1 MRGSCWFY
9 WYWRTCWPSLL
20 YFHSMTYMGRKWTT
34 GSGQWLLTHCTC
46 VRTEKLMLLLVG
58 TMQVLFFKIC
68 VCCFWCTH
76 IETQTQYILWS
87 TVRHSPNTRYTV
99 VHSQTLETLSKH
111 NIYCGPQS
119 DFLYYNMTTRPD
131 QEDIIYLPWEDIP
144 GSSVTSIQLNTWSPR
159 KTVFS

>member
-1 MRGSCWFY
+1 MFFFSGIYYFNCKYNRTCPCGQWFEVRGSCWFY

-34 GSGQWLLTHCTC
+34 GIGKWLLTHCTC

-58 TMQVLFFKIC
+58 TMQLLFFKIC

-87 TVRHSPNTRYTV
+87 TVRHSPNTIYTV
-99 VHSQTLETLSKH
+99 VHSQTLQTQYIL
-111 NIYCGPQS
+111 
-119 DFLYYNMTTRPD
+119 
-131 QEDIIYLPWEDIP
+131 
-144 GSSVTSIQLNTWSPR
+144 WS
-159 KTVFS
+159 TVRL